1 MKSVIFILSVFW
13 LVSCSNG
20 HEKGTELQGKDLNLT
35 YEILSKTNLFPNDN
49 AEMYFAH
56 ILLEIPKG
64 NRYIDIS
71 ESIKAIGLKENVC
84 SARIFTSEVGY
95 LMEIDSIPMK
105 YSKYSESYFASYDLV
120 LKGLN
125 WKYQFKNTDI
135 AFKGSMPIKIDV
147 N

>member
-1 MKSVIFILSVFW
+1 MKNAIIILSLFV
-13 LVSCSNG
+13 LVSCING
-20 HEKGTELQGKDLNLT
+20 QENDTELKGKDLNLT

-49 AEMYFAH
+49 VEMYFGY
-56 ILLEIPKG
+56 IVIEVPKG

-71 ESIKAIGLKENVC
+71 ESIKTIGLKENIC
-84 SARIFTSEVGY
+84 SSKIFTSEVGY

-105 YSKYSESYFASYDLV
+105 YSDYNESYFASYDLV

-135 AFKGSMPIKIDV
+135 TFKGSMPMKIDV
-147 N
+147 K